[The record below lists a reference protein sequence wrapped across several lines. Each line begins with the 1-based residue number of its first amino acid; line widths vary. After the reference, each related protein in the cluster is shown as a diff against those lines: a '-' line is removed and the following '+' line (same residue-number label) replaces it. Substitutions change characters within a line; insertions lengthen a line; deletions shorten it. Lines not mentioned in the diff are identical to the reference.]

1 MTTVTEQRTGDI
13 AVLTLCRPQSLNAIN
28 QNLVDD
34 LNAALDR
41 VEASDARAFVLT
53 GEGRAFCAGGD
64 LKAKDD
70 DSARRQRDM
79 HQLGLRFRS
88 FPKLSVAAVNG
99 LARGGGFELA
109 MFCTLR
115 VASPA
120 ASFGLP
126 EIHRSLM
133 PGYGGTQLL
142 PRLVGRE
149 HALSLLLTG
158 DPIDAARAHQIGLV
172 SSVDEDVVAAAVA
185 LAGRIS
191 NASALAQQTV
201 LRAVEEGSE
210 LALAEAFALEA
221 ELTRMLASQ
230 PEAIAASKNFVAAL
244 GAGRRDAD

>member
-1 MTTVTEQRTGDI
+1 MTTVTEQRVGNI
-13 AVLTLCRPQSLNAIN
+13 AILKLCRPQSLNAIN
-28 QNLVDD
+28 QKLVDD

-41 VEASDARAFVLT
+41 VETGDARAFILT

-79 HQLGLRFRS
+79 HQLGLRFS
-88 FPKLSVAAVNG
+88 TFPKLSVAAVNG

-142 PRLVGRE
+142 PRLIGRE

-158 DPIDAARAHQIGLV
+158 DPIDAARAHEIGLV
-172 SSVDEDVVAAAVA
+172 SSVDEDVVAAAA
-185 LAGRIS
+185 NLAERIS
-191 NASALAQQTV
+191 NASALAQQAV
-201 LRAVEEGSE
+201 LRAVNEGSE
-210 LALAEAFALEA
+210 LALPEAFALEA
-221 ELTRMLASQ
+221 ELTKMLASQ
-230 PEAIAASKNFVAAL
+230 PEAIAASRNFVAAL
-244 GAGRRDAD
+244 GSGQRHAN